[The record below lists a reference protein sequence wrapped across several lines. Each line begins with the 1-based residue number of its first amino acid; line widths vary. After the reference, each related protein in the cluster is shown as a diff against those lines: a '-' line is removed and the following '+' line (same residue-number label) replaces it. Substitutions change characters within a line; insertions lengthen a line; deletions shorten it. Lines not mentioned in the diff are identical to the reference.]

1 MSNDQQED
9 RYRLDPEKLPK
20 QLDIDLD
27 QEEDENRIVF
37 AHYKNILGQAVY
49 KFYGE
54 YKVDWTKTNTD
65 KHVFKR
71 VNKVIHLADYQ
82 V

>member
-27 QEEDENRIVF
+27 QETLERLQKVAARSGRSVDEL
-37 AHYKNILGQAVY
+37 ILEILDQY
-49 KFYGE
+49 LQ
-54 YKVDWTKTNTD
+54 D
-65 KHVFKR
+65 R
-71 VNKVIHLADYQ
+71 
-82 V
+82 

>member
-27 QEEDENRIVF
+27 QETLERLQEVAARSGRSVDEL
-37 AHYKNILGQAVY
+37 ILEILDQY
-49 KFYGE
+49 LQ
-54 YKVDWTKTNTD
+54 D
-65 KHVFKR
+65 R
-71 VNKVIHLADYQ
+71 
-82 V
+82 